1 MPPPGQELVRNLF
14 EYVIA
19 YTQILRVPRLAMICV
34 VEEANSRV
42 GANSKLRKP
51 RRYA

>member
-14 EYVIA
+14 EYIYA
-19 YTQILRVPRLAMICV
+19 YTQIVRVPHLAMICV

-42 GANSKLRKP
+42 GENSKLRGP
-51 RRYA
+51 WRYA